1 MSDRKKFV
9 KDCVHYS
16 AATVIGQG
24 VGLIRAVIIPVLFSP
39 AQLGVWNLMNVVM
52 NYGSNA
58 HLGIL
63 DGMNKLIPMLRGQRQ
78 VSEAEVI
85 KDSAFWINTF
95 LSAGWCAFILIA
107 SYAVSSGY
115 ATALRITALIVFLQG
130 LFYYSF
136 SLLRAD
142 NRFKLISIGVG
153 GLSILSTVLILTL
166 GYFSP
171 DRLTGAL
178 IGLAVAFGLVVLFW
192 FFAGRYYYAFRI
204 DGMAVRRSFFTGAP
218 LLILG
223 VLSSLFLSIDRW
235 MIASYMG
242 ATMLGYYA
250 LGIMASN
257 LIGLIPGSIASVLYP
272 KMLERFGASGN
283 PTALC
288 SLLAGPTR
296 VVAAFMT
303 LLIGGSILILPFFI
317 RFFLPKYMPSVSL
330 FGILISAAFFYG
342 TAGIPGNFMV
352 SINRQRLLITIQI
365 AASLLA
371 LALDF
376 VVVNMGWGIVGVA
389 WSTALAYVVYG
400 GGYMF
405 LAAYFA
411 FDRRAEM
418 ARFLIDIYAL
428 FAAMALGLTL
438 ATLLIPA
445 GETMGMALIFTA
457 LRLAMFLAVLFPALW
472 WVNRD
477 GKVMAVV
484 REEFN
489 VFLIAARQ

>member
-1 MSDRKKFV
+1 MSDRKKLV
-9 KDCVHYS
+9 KDCAQYS
-16 AATVIGQG
+16 AATAIGQG
-24 VGLIRAVIIPVLFSP
+24 VGLIRAVIIPVLLSP

-52 NYGSNA
+52 NYGGNA

-63 DGMNKLIPMLRGQRQ
+63 DGMNKLIPMLRGQGRD
-78 VSEAEVI
+78 VEVEAV
-85 KDSAFWINTF
+85 KDSAFWINIF
-95 LSAGWCAFILIA
+95 LGVVAFGVVWGA
-107 SYAVSSGY
+107 SYFVHSAY
-115 ATALRITALIVFLQG
+115 TLALRITAVTIFLIL
-130 LFYYSF
+130 LFCYVF

-142 NRFKLISIGVG
+142 NRFKLVSLGVG
-153 GLSILSTVLILTL
+153 GLSILSTILILGL
-166 GYFSP
+166 GWYAK
-171 DRLTGAL
+171 DRLAGAL
-178 IGLAVAFGLVVLFW
+178 IGLAAAYGGIVLFW
-192 FFAGRYYYAFRI
+192 FFRGHYHFAFQVN
-204 DGMAVRRSFFTGAP
+204 MPAVRRSFFMGAP

-235 MIASYMG
+235 MIASYLG

-257 LIGLIPGSIASVLYP
+257 LIGLIPGSISSVLYP

-283 PTALC
+283 PAALC
-288 SLLAGPTR
+288 SLLTGPTR

-317 RFFLPKYMPSVSL
+317 RFFLPKYTPSVSV

-352 SINRQRLLITIQI
+352 SINRQKLLIAMQI
-365 AASLLA
+365 AAGLLA

-376 VVVNMGWGIVGVA
+376 AVVHMGWGIVGVA
-389 WSTALAYVVYG
+389 WSTALAYLVYG

-411 FDRRAEM
+411 FERRAEM

-428 FAAMALGLTL
+428 FAVMALGLVL

-445 GETMGMALIFTA
+445 GETIGTALILTF
-457 LRLAMFLAVLFPALW
+457 LRLVLFLIVLFPALW
-472 WVNRD
+472 WSNRHGD
-477 GKVMAVV
+477 LLAIA
-484 REEFN
+484 REMFPAYFN
-489 VFLIAARQ
+489 KS